1 MKLKSPDL
9 IGQGFFYV
17 PSNGYFHIM
26 FRTPIGV
33 KENEKKIDLA
43 DQTLC
48 IGSCFA
54 DMVSHKLKDH
64 KFKVTANPFGI
75 IFNPRSIFKLLAAAI
90 EKHSPAPDT
99 YVKSQDVFYNY
110 DLHSDFADLDK
121 KVLKHKVEKVFQ
133 EVTTDLSAA
142 KWLILTFGTAVI
154 YQRKDNGETV
164 ANCHKIPSDHFTK
177 KLLTLAEIRLEF
189 SQLMAQLK
197 SFNPGINIIIT
208 VSPVRHIKE
217 GLELNA
223 ASKSLLRVACHDL
236 AEHFP
241 QVTYFPGYEIMMDDL
256 RDYRFYERDMIH
268 PSAEAEDYIWEVFSQ
283 TYFSSRVRGFIET
296 WQKIKKSL
304 SHKPFQPQ
312 SKNYQNFLK
321 KLLAQLH
328 AIADTVNVD
337 VEIEEVTQRLKT
349 IDCQ

>member
-1 MKLKSPDL
+1 
-9 IGQGFFYV
+9 
-17 PSNGYFHIM
+17 M
-26 FRTPIGV
+26 FRTPIVV
-33 KENEKKIDLA
+33 KENGEKIGLA

-54 DMVSHKLKDH
+54 DMVARRLKEH

-75 IFNPRSIFKLLAAAI
+75 IFNPRSIFKLLSMAI
-90 EKHSPAPDT
+90 EKHRPATGT
-99 YVKSQDVFYNY
+99 YVKNQDVFYNY
-110 DLHSDFADLDK
+110 DLHSDFADLNK
-121 KVLKHKVEKVFQ
+121 KTLQSKVEKVFQ
-133 EVTTDLSAA
+133 KVTTDLSAA

-154 YQRKDNGETV
+154 YQKKDTGETV

-177 KLLTLAEIRLEF
+177 KLLTLGEIKSEF
-189 SQLMAQLK
+189 SQLITQLK

-217 GLELNA
+217 GLALNA

-236 AEHFP
+236 AEHFS

-268 PSAEAEDYIWEVFSQ
+268 PSAVAEDYIWEVFAQ
-283 TYFSSRVRGFIET
+283 TYFSSDVRSFIEI

-337 VEIEEVTQRLKT
+337 VELEEVTQRLKT